1 MTFLVGFRIEF
12 RTRLSTPDQSQLIG
26 AVLAEESFVMTGI
39 PSKGDYID
47 VSYIIGSGSAAVWW
61 PGPLP
66 FMTVHHLE
74 HYAAPVGGDMDPGVQ
89 VVCYAD
95 PPGDYQAA
103 HLVDYFKDA
112 RLAAPR
118 VGRRLLVRPRRKGN
132 AHERGWRQPAGR
144 RLTAIPRQTPPP
156 NGRPS
161 GL

>member
-112 RLAAPR
+112 GWQLHVSVEDSSFGRAAKEMLMR
-118 VGRRLLVRPRRKGN
+118 EAGGN
-132 AHERGWRQPAGR
+132 
-144 RLTAIPRQTPPP
+144 PPE
-156 NGRPS
+156 GA
-161 GL
+161 